1 MQILTK
7 KYYKEYRE
15 KAGND
20 LKKRYGAME
29 KDLKSSDFEYLI
41 EASSVYS
48 SNIEGNPMDLNSFMN
63 TKEFKKKGKPKEFK
77 EIKELA
83 EAYKYAQKNDLTE
96 KNMLEAHS
104 ILSKSFLI
112 KSNRG
117 KYRKEKV
124 GVFSGK
130 GLVYLAVESEHVQRE
145 MQKLVSDIE
154 SLVNKK
160 LSIEEVFYYA
170 AFIHLIFAHIHPF
183 MDGNGRIARIL
194 EKWFLAKRLGAE
206 AWLMQ
211 TEKHYKENL
220 QNYYKNINL
229 GVNYYE
235 LDYGKCAPFLLMLE
249 SSVKN

>member
-7 KYYKEYRE
+7 KYYKEYR
-15 KAGND
+15 KKIGND
-20 LKKRYGAME
+20 LKKRYNAMK

-63 TKEFKKKGKPKEFK
+63 AKEFKGKSKPKEFK
-77 EIKELA
+77 EITELA

-96 KNMLEAHS
+96 QNMLEAHS
-104 ILSKSFLI
+104 ILSESFLA

-130 GLVYLAVESEHVQRE
+130 GLVYLAIEPEHVQKE
-145 MQKLVSDIE
+145 MQKLFSDIE
-154 SLVNKK
+154 SMVNKK

-170 AFIHLIFAHIHPF
+170 AFIHLVFAHIHPF
-183 MDGNGRIARIL
+183 RDGNGRIARIL
-194 EKWFLAKRLGAE
+194 EKWFLSKCLNSD
-206 AWLMQ
+206 AWFIQ
-211 TEKHYKENL
+211 TEKYYKDNL

-229 GVNYYE
+229 GVNYYDI
-235 LDYGKCAPFLLMLE
+235 DYKRCIAFLLMLE
-249 SSVKN
+249 SSVKI